1 MWRERQED
9 WNDSDA
15 VLADLANAGF
25 GVTASEESSSD
36 DPFAYDFLDDAGGAF
51 GTARNAVPDAATQPP
66 RSTDALAPV
75 AEGEVPLVDEPDSSG
90 PAQAN
95 RAVADR
101 AEDSDS
107 ATPAPIR
114 RRRHVARRA
123 RLRAQRSG
131 LVTKAG
137 NDTASRNPVV
147 ATVTGI
153 VLAAALLLCFLA
165 GPPVVLALVVVAVTL
180 ATAELFNSLR
190 LGGYRPA
197 TLLGLVAVPG
207 AIIAAFFEGPD
218 AIPLAFVIFIVV
230 TMIWYSWGGLRRS
243 PLTNLSVT
251 VFAFGWTG
259 VLASFAGLL
268 VDPRIFPN
276 RHGIRGCWERSLPRL
291 VTTSAAMWSAAAL
304 EGTGSPRWSVRT
316 RPGRAW
322 WAVVSSRIAASTGIT
337 SQIHPW
343 HVGTAFL
350 LGLIVTVVAPC
361 GDLVESIVEP
371 DLGVK
376 DMGSLLPGHGGM
388 LDRIDTFAVRPP
400 SRLLLR
406 SPGSRVMTV
415 IRDHQRRSRP
425 PLPGVEATRGG
436 GLPSSVRPVRSVP
449 RPSTCSG
456 QPRTVSSSRAR
467 RGRSVD
473 LLAAQAEE
481 FRPGVVAIAES
492 AFERRLAGLL
502 PAGIGL
508 RAGPGALSSLVETA
522 DVVLN
527 AVVRS
532 PASGLRRGAA
542 GRTPS
547 RSPEQGVA
555 CGRGARHP
563 ARPLESW
570 GRG

>member
-1 MWRERQED
+1 MEDGQEPQGTGEPVTERARIAGVEAGIAAGLVSPTQAVARPQSEPAEDPSASVSSDQAPKATGATSGDEVLASFELPDWTDPPTLQVPRVLLDLEQEAALERGGPLRTPPGGPVWRERQED

-207 AIIAAFFEGPD
+207 VIIAAYFEGPD

-230 TMIWYSWGGLRRS
+230 AMIWYLAGITRRS

-276 RHGIRGCWERSLPRL
+276 RHGIAFMLG
-291 VTTSAAMWSAAAL
+291 AIIAAAGYDVGGYVVGSRFGRHRL
-304 EGTGSPRWSVRT
+304 APLVSPNKTWEGLVG
-316 RPGRAW
+316 GC
-322 WAVVSSRIAASTGIT
+322 VVAIAASTGIT

-350 LGLIVTVVAPC
+350 LGLIVAVVAPC
-361 GDLVESIVEP
+361 GDLVESMVKR

-388 LDRIDTFAVRPP
+388 LDRIDA
-400 SRLLLR
+400 LLF
-406 SPGSRVMTV
+406 V
-415 IRDHQRRSRP
+415 
-425 PLPGVEATRGG
+425 LP
-436 GLPSSVRPVRSVP
+436 
-449 RPSTCSG
+449 
-456 QPRTVSSSRAR
+456 
-467 RGRSVD
+467 
-473 LLAAQAEE
+473 AAYY
-481 FRPGVVAIAES
+481 FV
-492 AFERRLAGLL
+492 RLAH
-502 PAGIGL
+502 
-508 RAGPGALSSLVETA
+508 V
-522 DVVLN
+522 
-527 AVVRS
+527 
-532 PASGLRRGAA
+532 
-542 GRTPS
+542 
-547 RSPEQGVA
+547 
-555 CGRGARHP
+555 
-563 ARPLESW
+563 
-570 GRG
+570 